1 MMSKNEG
8 KIKQI
13 IGPVVDVVFEGELP
27 AILNAL
33 HVTVNKNRIVFEVAQ
48 HLGENTVRAVAMSAT
63 SSN

>member
-1 MMSKNEG
+1 
-8 KIKQI
+8 
-13 IGPVVDVVFEGELP
+13 VFEGELP